1 MQVLSIINK
10 TNKRQKFIYKH
21 YSKILRRKNRFL
33 YIETC
38 LDILR
43 HFLNLIGNKSGD
55 GEAALRQSVFRGYSS
70 LQAALLLAMSGH
82 EMAAMSLLRDTIE
95 VEILLDYFIK
105 NPKELEIW
113 WNCNRQ
119 TRLSKYN
126 PSALRKA
133 VTKDKNQLK
142 RLNADYIAHCE
153 IGTHPTPVSMVLDSS
168 QVKDNKIEDSLHIYT
183 SIIEVTFHAGRLTRP
198 VAYIGSTLYPNSS
211 RFFSNRM
218 ANLSSFSSNFHQDE
232 KIAASL
238 TLFRLRKSGKQIKGQ
253 IN

>member
-55 GEAALRQSVFRGYSS
+55 EEAALRQSVFRGYSS
-70 LQAALLLAMSGH
+70 LQAALLLAMRGH

-95 VEILLDYFIK
+95 VEILLDYFIT
-105 NPKELEIW
+105 E
-113 WNCNRQ
+113 
-119 TRLSKYN
+119 
-126 PSALRKA
+126 
-133 VTKDKNQLK
+133 DKNQLK

-218 ANLSSFSSNFHQDE
+218 AKLSSFSSNFHQNE